1 MIKIVEGP
9 FNYFDLVIDDLRSK
23 GFVIGFEYESLNK
36 YHYDVIINY
45 DEKTVSMIHKSET
58 IPCDFNIVSV
68 KSLVKEAA
76 LSHRDLFVVFV
87 GDNGITSDKLV
98 NMLTKRGFTLVS
110 GRDEMAIINFES
122 KTFKFIGL
130 DDIDDLMEPCNIAVL
145 PIKVFKH
152 VLKKLFVK
160 QTSDMIGLKIDD
172 IVGDVISKLECMESL
187 SRVIKHTSIQ
197 GSCLSAIGQVKSI
210 SKKTAV
216 LQSKEV
222 YTLKYGVVF
231 NKHIM

>member
-23 GFVIGFEYESLNK
+23 GFVIGFEYDLLNK
-36 YHYDVIINY
+36 YHYNVIINY
-45 DEKTVSMIHKSET
+45 DEKTVDMIHKAET
-58 IPCDFNIVSV
+58 NPCDETVSV
-68 KSLVKEAA
+68 KLLVKEAA
-76 LSHRDLFVVFV
+76 VSHRDLFAVFV
-87 GDNGITSDKLV
+87 SDNSTKSDKLV

>member
-9 FNYFDLVIDDLRSK
+9 FNYFDLVIDDLQSK

-36 YHYDVIINY
+36 YHYNVIINY
-45 DEKTVSMIHKSET
+45 GEKTVSMIHKAEMN
-58 IPCDFNIVSV
+58 PCDETVSV

-76 LSHRDLFVVFV
+76 LSHRDLFAVFV
-87 GDNGITSDKLV
+87 GDNGITSEKLV

-110 GRDEMAIINFES
+110 GRDEMAVINFES

-160 QTSDMIGLKIDD
+160 QTSEMVGLKIDEL
-172 IVGDVISKLECMESL
+172 VGEVIGKLGEIESL
-187 SRVIKHTSIQ
+187 YSVINNASIQ
-197 GSCLSAIGQVKSI
+197 GSCLSAVGQVKSI
-210 SKKTAV
+210 SKKTAS
-216 LQSKEV
+216 LQSKQV
-222 YTLKYGVVF
+222 YMLKDGIVF